1 MGSKAKRRVALPTR
15 PAPPTVEQ
23 ILEDVRA
30 APADDP
36 VFTAA
41 ALTPCPSGPPGA
53 PRPTEDP
60 EAPREQLYLQSRAFV
75 AANARLQ
82 QAGKALGLR
91 CQGLLCAGQ
100 QLERDMDQLARA
112 TLPGAPAASSG

>member
-36 VFTAA
+36 VFTA
-41 ALTPCPSGPPGA
+41 GA